1 MAAEKAGPE
10 GETRRDRRIQRQRQ
24 DITDAAARLF
34 ANNGYAATTTKDI
47 AAAADIGES
56 TLYSYFP
63 GKREIMLA
71 ILEQRAVQLDEILSP
86 LTTLDD
92 AASYVDLLD
101 RLMGT
106 LLEKI
111 DYTRALLIE
120 AWVDRG
126 VLDEFVT
133 GRANQIT
140 GLIETTLVN
149 RIRTGDVRPI
159 DPHLAARTIVAT
171 FIGALL
177 PVLRGIEPPP
187 DPERRRVLSE
197 TIIHLILDGIAVHT
211 VS

>member
-1 MAAEKAGPE
+1 ME

-63 GKREIMLA
+63 GKREILLA
-71 ILEQRAVQLDEILSP
+71 ILEQHSRRLDEILSP

-92 AASYVDLLD
+92 AASYVDRLD
-101 RLMGT
+101 RLMES
-106 LLEKI
+106 LLEKL

-126 VLDEFVT
+126 VLDEFVIS
-133 GRANQIT
+133 RANQIT
-140 GLIETTLVN
+140 GLIEATLVDK
-149 RIRTGDVRPI
+149 IHTGDVRPV
-159 DPHLAARTIVAT
+159 DPHLTARTIVAT

-187 DPERRRVLSE
+187 DPAQRRALSE
-197 TIIHLILDGIAVHT
+197 TIIRLILDGIAIHPPV
-211 VS
+211 

>member
-1 MAAEKAGPE
+1 ME

-47 AAAADIGES
+47 AAAVDVGES

-63 GKREIMLA
+63 GKREILLA
-71 ILEQRAVQLDEILSP
+71 ILEQHGRRLDEILSP

-101 RLMGT
+101 KLMES
-106 LLEKI
+106 LLEKV
-111 DYTRALLIE
+111 DYTRALLAE

-140 GLIETTLVN
+140 ALIETTLVN
-149 RIRTGDVRPI
+149 KMQSGDVRPV
-159 DPHLAARTIVAT
+159 DPHLTARTIVGT
-171 FIGALL
+171 FLAALL

-187 DPERRRVLSE
+187 APAERRALSE
-197 TIIHLILDGIAVHT
+197 AIIRLILYGIAVRT
-211 VS
+211 PT